1 MTNLSQLLTELKEK
15 AAKASEG
22 TWRFG
27 LDTPSRGYVHA
38 NKIIV
43 ADKVYVADGEYITA
57 CSPETILALC
67 EALEEAREVVEF
79 YGNRENY
86 YTRSVKLSCG
96 CCSDVLDCRADEDE
110 GNKARAFLAKY
121 FPRESV

>member
-1 MTNLSQLLTELKEK
+1 MNLTQLITKLKEK

-57 CSPETILALC
+57 CSPETIAVLC
-67 EALEEAREVVEF
+67 EALEDARELAE
-79 YGNRENY
+79 YSRERGERNLTGRNEQY
-86 YTRSVKLSCG
+86 L
-96 CCSDVLDCRADEDE
+96 LAEI
-110 GNKARAFLAKY
+110 ARAFLAKY

>member
-1 MTNLSQLLTELKEK
+1 MDLNKLIIELKEK

-43 ADKVYVADGEYITA
+43 ADKVYVADGEYIAA
-57 CSPETILALC
+57 CSPETILTLC
-67 EALEEAREVVEF
+67 EALEEAREALEF
-79 YGNRENY
+79 IAGRQSF
-86 YTRSVKLSCG
+86 R
-96 CCSDVLDCRADEDE
+96 DLDETE
-110 GNKARAFLAKY
+110 KARAFLTKY
-121 FPRESV
+121 FPKDTGKPIA

>member
-1 MTNLSQLLTELKEK
+1 MTNLTQLITELKEK

-57 CSPETILALC
+57 CSPETIAVLC
-67 EALEEAREVVEF
+67 EALEDARELAEF
-79 YGNRENY
+79 YSILECEPVFGFEVN
-86 YTRSVKLSCG
+86 TTCLTK
-96 CCSDVLDCRADEDE
+96 
-110 GNKARAFLAKY
+110 KARAFLAKY
-121 FPRESV
+121 FPKGGA